1 MRTRRYHLCQERKA
15 KRKADRERIAFNA
28 QFVSIY
34 VYGSRMI
41 VHKKDVQKLI
51 YSMPAEA
58 LSAGVE
64 AFNRSMQFA
73 REKLNEV
80 KV

>member
-1 MRTRRYHLCQERKA
+1 
-15 KRKADRERIAFNA
+15 
-28 QFVSIY
+28 
-34 VYGSRMI
+34 MI